1 MFNSDPIRGYLAKDR
16 LRSLLEQMRIMDPAV
31 HEFLW
36 RQYDTDYNGK
46 IDFNEFWYV
55 VLFSPF
61 ISNSTISSMMFE
73 VMDIK
78 KSFEAADRNHDKS
91 ISASGKHF
99 L

>member
-55 VLFSPF
+55 VLFFSL
-61 ISNSTISSMMFE
+61 
-73 VMDIK
+73 
-78 KSFEAADRNHDKS
+78 
-91 ISASGKHF
+91 HF
-99 L
+99 